1 MNQIKDGIQN
11 FNGVIE
17 NLNGQVLKDFTT
29 KLYSSWI
36 EIFFLSHL
44 LFQESKEL
52 LTLKEFLS
60 CELAKVCF
68 ENCGLSSEVEN
79 LKEKLTTTNQ
89 VKDYLLNKST
99 SLELKIH
106 ETTCENARANEQRR
120 IMEIQAKSLE
130 ESFNESQNY
139 SNVLEKKLTQLYSEY
154 QAVQKSQSL
163 LKSENKIIM
172 SDAVKIMKVFDD
184 LEL

>member
-1 MNQIKDGIQN
+1 
-11 FNGVIE
+11 
-17 NLNGQVLKDFTT
+17 
-29 KLYSSWI
+29 
-36 EIFFLSHL
+36 
-44 LFQESKEL
+44 
-52 LTLKEFLS
+52 LKEQ
-60 CELAKVCF
+60 
-68 ENCGLSSEVEN
+68 
-79 LKEKLTTTNQ
+79 LTTTNQ

-99 SLELKIH
+99 SLECKIH
-106 ETTCENARANEQRR
+106 QTTCENARVNEQRR

-154 QAVQKSQSL
+154 QTIQKSQSL

-172 SDAVKIMKVFDD
+172 NDAVKIMNVFDD